1 MPRVIFVFVFVASG
15 VAALIYQ
22 TIWQR
27 MLTLFGGADVFSVT
41 IVVAA
46 FMGGLGFGHLAGG
59 HLADRLDGRHRLI
72 AFAGCEIAVALFA
85 IASPW
90 IYYDWLYVRLGALN
104 WSPAA
109 LAALI
114 FLVTLWPTFWMGVS
128 LPLASKVVT
137 TDAHEPARWVPVL
150 YGANT
155 LGAAAGSAIS
165 IAFLFPRFSFPTSLT
180 IGAGVS
186 VTCALAALTLL
197 PSLSSLA
204 AASRPADTRDSGLTT
219 GLSHADPTLP
229 WTAWLAIYALSGFIA
244 LSLEIVWFRMLG
256 VALKSNAFTFGHL
269 LTIFLGGVG
278 LGSLAANSGV
288 ARRWPPLPSFL
299 LLQAGIPI
307 SAALLVTFFVRLVN
321 RAEVLNPLWQYYAQY
336 EPLVRLNLAS
346 PLYVIVHLIVPA
358 ALILPPTLMMGLS
371 FGCLQRAVQRD
382 LEGLG
387 RRVGWLQ
394 TANIVGSMLGALV
407 TGLGLL
413 QWLGSPGTVRLLVL
427 LSAPFVVLLAITR
440 RRSGFARPA
449 SVAALAAVTF
459 AAVPSGQVFWA
470 KLHGAEPEVV
480 TQAEDRSGIALMKPR
495 RNDTQIVIHANGIG
509 MGWLPYGGSHTALGA
524 LPSFIHP
531 GPRRIALIGL
541 GAGETVFGAAGRS
554 SIVSVDSIEIVQPE
568 LMVLERFPHRDRFPT
583 LGRLLTDERILHHF
597 TDGRA
602 FLRRTRERYDIIE
615 ADALRPTSAY
625 SGNLY
630 SVEYFELVRDR
641 LAPGGLAVTWAPTR
655 RVLDSLVSVFPYV
668 LVFGEVAVGSQSP
681 IAFDRA
687 AIRAR
692 MAEPFSREYYAAGDV
707 SISVALSE
715 YISAEPLRFTPDSPR
730 PAKRDLN
737 RDLFPRD
744 EFGGGTEPF
753 STD

>member
-1 MPRVIFVFVFVASG
+1 VPGARVIFVFVFVASG
-15 VAALIYQ
+15 VAALVYQ

-59 HLADRLDGRHRLI
+59 HVADRLNGRQRLL
-72 AFAGCEIAVALFA
+72 AFAACEIAVAIFA

-90 IYYDWLYVRLGALN
+90 IYYDGLYVRLGALN

-109 LAALI
+109 LAVVI
-114 FLVTLWPTFWMGVS
+114 FLVTLWPTFWMGLS

-155 LGAAAGSAIS
+155 LGAAGGSALS
-165 IAFLFPRFSFPTSLT
+165 MALLFPRFSFPTSLM
-180 IGAGVS
+180 IGAAIS
-186 VTCALAALTLL
+186 LTCAIAALTLL
-197 PSLSSLA
+197 PSLTTLPA
-204 AASRPADTRDSGLTT
+204 AAGGPNSSGSVAAVPAWHEHQG
-219 GLSHADPTLP
+219 HTLP
-229 WTAWLAIYALSGFIA
+229 WIAWLAIYALSGFVA

-256 VALKSNAFTFGHL
+256 VALKSNAYTFGHL
-269 LTIFLGGVG
+269 LAIFLAGVG
-278 LGSLAANSGV
+278 LGSLAANTRI
-288 ARRWPPLPSFL
+288 AKRWPPLTSFL
-299 LLQAGIPI
+299 VLQAAIPI
-307 SAALLVTFFVRLVN
+307 SAALIVTVFVGLVN
-321 RAEVLNPLWQYYAQY
+321 RVDLLDPLWQYYAAY
-336 EPLVRLNLAS
+336 EPLVRLNLTS
-346 PLYVIVHLIVPA
+346 PLYLIVHLAVPM

-407 TGLGLL
+407 TGLCLL
-413 QWLGSPGTVRLLVL
+413 QWFGSPGTLRLLVL
-427 LSAPFVVLLAITR
+427 LSTPFVGLLAWAGP
-440 RRSGFARPA
+440 RSSPSMAGMLGA
-449 SVAALAAVTF
+449 VVIVTF
-459 AAVPSGQVFWA
+459 AAIPGGQVFWA
-470 KLHGAEPEVV
+470 KLHGAEAGTV
-480 TQAEDRSGIALMKPR
+480 TQAEDRSGIALLKPR
-495 RNDTQIVIHANGIG
+495 RENTQIVLFANGLG
-509 MGWLPYGGSHTALGA
+509 MSWLPFGGTHTALGA
-524 LPSFIHP
+524 LPSFLHAA
-531 GPRRIALIGL
+531 PRRIAIIGL

-554 SIVSVDSIEIVQPE
+554 TIVTIDSIEIVQPE
-568 LMVLERFPHRDRFPT
+568 LEVLERYADRARFPAI
-583 LGRLLTDERILHHF
+583 GRLIADQRIRHHF

-602 FLRRTRERYDIIE
+602 FLRRSAERYDIIE

-625 SGNLY
+625 SGNMY

-655 RVLDSLVSVFPYV
+655 RVLSSFASVFPSVVV
-668 LVFGEVAVGSQSP
+668 LGDVAVGSSSP

-687 AIRAR
+687 AIEAR
-692 MAEPFSREYYAAGDV
+692 MNEPFAREHYASGQVDIA
-707 SISVALSE
+707 SALAKYLAADPVRYSLG
-715 YISAEPLRFTPDSPR
+715 SAPVNE
-730 PAKRDLN
+730 RDLN

-744 EFGGGTEPF
+744 EFGAR
-753 STD
+753 

>member
-1 MPRVIFVFVFVASG
+1 LPRVIFVFVFVASG
-15 VAALIYQ
+15 IAALIYQ

-59 HLADRLDGRHRLI
+59 HLADKLDGRRRLM
-72 AFAGCEIAVALFA
+72 AFAACEIAVAAFA
-85 IASPW
+85 LASSW

-155 LGAAAGSAIS
+155 LGAAAGSALS
-165 IAFLFPRFSFPTSLT
+165 IAFLFPRFSFPTSLA
-180 IGAGVS
+180 IGASVS
-186 VTCALAALTLL
+186 VTCALAALALL
-197 PSLSSLA
+197 PALSSMSGANRPNAPSGSGFTA
-204 AASRPADTRDSGLTT
+204 AFAGNDR
-219 GLSHADPTLP
+219 TLP
-229 WTAWLAIYALSGFIA
+229 WIAWLAIYALSGFVA

-256 VALKSNAFTFGHL
+256 VALKSNAYTFGHL
-269 LTIFLGGVG
+269 LTIFLAGVG
-278 LGSLAANSGV
+278 LGSLAANSRT
-288 ARRWPPLPSFL
+288 ARRWPPVRSFL
-299 LLQAGIPI
+299 LLQAAIPI
-307 SAALLVTFFVRLVN
+307 SAALIVTFLVRIVN
-321 RAEVLNPLWQYYAQY
+321 RVDVLNPVWQYYAQY

-346 PLYVIVHLIVPA
+346 PLYVIVHLIVPV
-358 ALILPPTLMMGLS
+358 ALILPPTMMMGLS

-382 LEGLG
+382 IEGLG

-413 QWLGSPGTVRLLVL
+413 QWLGSPGTVRLLIL
-427 LSAPFVVLLAITR
+427 LSAPFVVLLVMTR
-440 RRSGFARPA
+440 GRSSVIRPA
-449 SVAALAAVTF
+449 SVAVLAAVTF
-459 AAVPSGQVFWA
+459 AAVPDGQTFWA
-470 KLHGAEPEVV
+470 KLHGAEPDVV

-495 RNDTQIVIHANGIG
+495 RNDTQVVIHANGVG
-509 MGWLPYGGSHTALGA
+509 MGWLPYGGAHTALGA

-531 GPRRIALIGL
+531 EPRHVVLIGL

-554 SIVSVDSIEIVQPE
+554 SLVSIDSIEIVQPE
-568 LMVLERFPHRDRFPT
+568 LLVLERFPDRARFPT
-583 LGRLLTDERILHHF
+583 IGRLLADKRIRHHF

-602 FLRRTRERYDIIE
+602 FLRRSAERYDIIE

-630 SVEYFELVRDR
+630 SVEYFMLVRDR

-655 RVLDSLVSVFPYV
+655 RVVDSLVSVFPYV
-668 LVFGEVAVGSQSP
+668 LVFGDVAVGSQLP
-681 IAFDRA
+681 IAVDRA
-687 AIRAR
+687 AILAR
-692 MAEPFSREYYAAGDV
+692 MDEPFSREHYAAGGV
-707 SISVALSE
+707 SISAILSK
-715 YISAEPLRFTPDSPR
+715 YISVEPVRFTPESPR
-730 PAKRDLN
+730 PAERDLN